1 MMKYKKSIV
10 AIVLSAIMAFGC
22 MAMLAACSPEK
33 SVSSI
38 SVTTP
43 PAKTEYVAGESFDE
57 TGMVVTAV
65 YSDGTSEA
73 VTGYTVDK
81 TTLSVDD
88 TSVTISYEGKTCTQE
103 ITVTEA
109 TVAVLLVLTEEN
121 TGGTLNLYAD
131 HTLIL
136 DEGGE
141 HPTTIEWSLNEDKGL
156 IEVTIPAG
164 MDAYVTIDSYLSGGM
179 YHLDVTQTY
188 GDPMNYSCSFEEYSE
203 AFGVE
208 AKEVGRVTSGDDYFA
223 VLNDGSYKMSVDG
236 EETAGYV
243 EYTTEYEYTTQTSSG
258 PMTEM
263 VPALILMPEG
273 AESEED
279 YIEAPA
285 PYNVFAITVG
295 ETETDDETETDGT
308 TTFNIPESRYLHWM
322 GKTVC
327 GYANEGGDLEIYFYP
342 DSTAAIV
349 VTDKAGN
356 ITEYGYK
363 YTTFAYDKSDAEE
376 PLKINC
382 TATSNLTVKYD
393 DAEYEYKF
401 TFTEQTL
408 DMENSDFT
416 TKPPTI
422 VYKDGNTHTLVVNA
436 AEINRLLADFAPA
449 QELATY
455 EATSAKK
462 SDGSEATASA
472 FTIVFYKGGALS
484 IVLDSGY
491 SESILGEGQWQASA
505 DGIGGMFSGSYVE
518 FSDFGN
524 NGADS
529 LTITVTTSGIQSAS
543 EIVFEFDEDAYA
555 ELYEILTEASA

>member
-1 MMKYKKSIV
+1 MMKFKKIA
-10 AIVLSAIMAFGC
+10 AIALAVVMAFG
-22 MAMLAACSPEK
+22 MAVLAACSPGTVEEPER

-57 TGMVVTAV
+57 TGMVVTAA

-81 TTLSVDD
+81 TTLSVGD
-88 TSVTISYEGKTCTQE
+88 TSVTISYEGKTCIQE

-109 TVAVLLVLTEEN
+109 AAAVLLVLTDAN

-131 HTLIL
+131 NTLIL
-136 DEGGE
+136 DEGGAY
-141 HPTTIEWSLNEDKGL
+141 PTTFEWVFNEDKGL

-164 MDAYVTIDSYLSGGM
+164 MEAYVTIDSYLSGGM
-179 YHLDVTQTY
+179 YHLDVTQAY
-188 GDPMNYSCSFEEYSE
+188 GAPMNYSCSFEEYSE
-203 AFGVE
+203 AFGVQ
-208 AKEVGRVTSGDDYFA
+208 AREVGRVSAGADYFA
-223 VLNDGSYKMSVDG
+223 ILNDGSYTMSVGG
-236 EETAGYV
+236 EQTAGYV

-273 AESEED
+273 AESEE

-285 PYNVFAITVG
+285 PYSVFTIAVG
-295 ETETDDETETDGT
+295 D
-308 TTFNIPESRYLHWM
+308 TTFNLPESRYLHWM
-322 GKTVC
+322 GNTVC

-363 YTTFAYDKSDAEE
+363 YTTFAYDKTDPEE

-382 TATSNLTVKYD
+382 AATSNLTITYD
-393 DAEYEYKF
+393 DDEYEYTFKF
-401 TFTEQTL
+401 VEQTL

-416 TKPPTI
+416 TTPPTI
-422 VYKDGNTHTLVVNA
+422 VYKEGDTHTLTVNA

-449 QELATY
+449 QELAAYT
-455 EATSAKK
+455 ATSATKA
-462 SDGSEATASA
+462 DGSAAAASA
-472 FTIVFYKGGALS
+472 FTIIFYKGGALS
-484 IVLDSGY
+484 IMLNSGY

-518 FSDFGN
+518 FGFFGN
-524 NGADS
+524 DGADS
-529 LTITVTTSGIQSAS
+529 MTITVTTSGIQSAS
-543 EIVFEFDEDAYA
+543 EIVFAFDEDAYA
-555 ELYEILTEASA
+555 ALYAALTEASA